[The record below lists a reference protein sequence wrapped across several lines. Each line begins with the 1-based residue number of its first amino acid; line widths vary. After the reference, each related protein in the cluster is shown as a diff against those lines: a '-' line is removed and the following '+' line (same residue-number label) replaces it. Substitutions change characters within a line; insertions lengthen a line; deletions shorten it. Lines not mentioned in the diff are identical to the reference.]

1 MSVPSIENV
10 VQVGAKD
17 VGTEG
22 MSWLDHVVCC
32 QCGVGTVLY
41 SLNSCES
48 SSAKNGKHCCVLVL
62 ISALLR

>member
-1 MSVPSIENV
+1 MSVPSIKNV

-41 SLNSCES
+41 SLKILVGVG
-48 SSAKNGKHCCVLVL
+48 ACV
-62 ISALLR
+62 IIFLRMENIVVY

>member
-32 QCGVGTVLY
+32 QRGVGTVLY
-41 SLNSCES
+41 SL
-48 SSAKNGKHCCVLVL
+48 KILV
-62 ISALLR
+62 

>member
-41 SLNSCES
+41 SL
-48 SSAKNGKHCCVLVL
+48 KILV
-62 ISALLR
+62 

>member
-41 SLNSCES
+41 SL
-48 SSAKNGKHCCVLVL
+48 KILVWVRVIIL
-62 ISALLR
+62 PRMENIVVY

>member
-41 SLNSCES
+41 SLKILVWVRVS
-48 SSAKNGKHCCVLVL
+48 SFKKENIVVY
-62 ISALLR
+62 